1 MQYDFVNINFIFVTC
16 LNNVVII
23 LNLKFCVFQ
32 NISGTLTAVLNII
45 SIASTPDPRTSA
57 IYYFIAAI
65 FVLLVAF
72 DTYFALPLIVS
83 IFRFCTNSF
92 LVEKNF

>member
-1 MQYDFVNINFIFVTC
+1 MKYSY
-16 LNNVVII
+16 L
-23 LNLKFCVFQ
+23 Q
-32 NISGTLTAVLNII
+32 NISGTLTAVLAII
-45 SIASTPDPRTSA
+45 SIASTPNPRTSA

-83 IFRFCTNSF
+83 IFNPSKCSWDIVFKVLNRVWNDLWSQ
-92 LVEKNF
+92 